1 MIHFDFNNLIID
13 KYKSILKISD
23 DEIVV
28 LINKKTVFIK
38 GVDMYI
44 NYFEK
49 DEFEV
54 KGKINKIEVF
64 D

>member
-13 KYKSILKISD
+13 KYKSILKISE

>member
-13 KYKSILKISD
+13 KYKSILKISE

-49 DEFEV
+49 D
-54 KGKINKIEVF
+54 
-64 D
+64 